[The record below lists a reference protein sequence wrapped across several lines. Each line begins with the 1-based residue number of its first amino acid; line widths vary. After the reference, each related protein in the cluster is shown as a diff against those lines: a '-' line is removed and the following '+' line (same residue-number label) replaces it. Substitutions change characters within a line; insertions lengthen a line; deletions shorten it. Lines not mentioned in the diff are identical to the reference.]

1 MNEIENFEIERTIN
15 IKDLLMSLKRN
26 ILKICIG
33 AIVICALFT
42 TYKFIKYNKEMSV
55 DNTPGATL
63 TTEQIQD
70 VKDVYTIYEQTLA
83 TKKMLVAKA
92 KNSVLSQIN
101 VENAYGIVTT
111 YSVET
116 DINNALDYYGT
127 INSFSDEERQEI
139 IASSGFN
146 ENTTNLGDLVSVNVS
161 KNNEDASIVESGKK
175 SVLAVSVYSNSKES
189 CEKIESIVERHI
201 QNKTASIDAILQKL
215 DSVSGVDTS
224 YITNEQVKLSEDLNS
239 VTTKL
244 ADLKSPKTLNDA
256 EKSYYQY
263 LLSGAETIEGSKN
276 SFNFMKNG
284 IMGFFAGVVLMSFI
298 YAILF
303 ICSNKV
309 HTTEDFSSLGLDKLG
324 ALDDESSIECIKINV
339 TSYFKIHELS
349 KLFINVDFAN
359 SVSQLQIL
367 CKKLSETGIEVVIGD
382 ALNNNEDLEKMLSSD
397 GVLLVETAEKSTI
410 DDVKKLMQIIS
421 RQQLHAIGYIILK

>member
-15 IKDLLMSLKRN
+15 IKDLLMSLKIN
-26 ILKICIG
+26 IIKICIG

-63 TTEQIQD
+63 TDEQIQD
-70 VKDVYTIYEQTLA
+70 VKDIYTIYEQTLA

-101 VENAYGIVTT
+101 VENAYGIVST

-139 IASSGFN
+139 IASSNFN
-146 ENTTNLGDLVSVNVS
+146 ENTTNLSDLVSVNVS

-175 SVLAVSVYSNSKES
+175 IVLVVSVYSNSKES
-189 CEKIESIVERHI
+189 CEKIESIVETHI

-244 ADLKSPKTLNDA
+244 ADLKSPKTLSDT

-263 LLSGAETIEGSKN
+263 LLAGEEMIEVSKN
-276 SFNFMKNG
+276 TFNFMKNG
-284 IMGFFAGVVLMSFI
+284 IAGFSVGVVLMSFI
-298 YAILF
+298 YAISF

-367 CKKLSETGIEVVIGD
+367 CEKLSETGIEVVIGD
-382 ALNNNEDLEKMLSSD
+382 ALNNNEDLEKMLSSY

-410 DDVKKLMQIIS
+410 DDVKKMMKIIS
-421 RQQLHAIGYIILK
+421 RQQLHAIGYVILK

>member
-410 DDVKKLMQIIS
+410 DDVKKLMKIIS